1 MKKLTKMFD
10 GFLEHVVEEHE
21 ERRRLEG
28 DSFVAKDM
36 VDVLLEIASDPNL
49 EVQIH
54 RDGIKAFIQ
63 VRLFSN

>member
-1 MKKLTKMFD
+1 
-10 GFLEHVVEEHE
+10 VEEHE
-21 ERRRLEG
+21 GRRRLEG